1 LNIQK
6 NPNMKKLILSLL
18 VSASLMACT
27 SPTAKES
34 TSTDENSSTVEHIF
48 KPTYVDNVKI
58 GDQKNVLLVEQLHQA
73 MFAKDFKTVGD
84 FLVDTVV
91 FDLEDGS
98 RLKGKAAV
106 LDFVEKN
113 FSQINIKNFKIT
125 AIFPTV
131 GDNGHQ
137 WVSVWDEADVET
149 PDGKTIKF
157 QWMDAFRFENGKIVY
172 FNGFVKSPK

>member
-1 LNIQK
+1 
-6 NPNMKKLILSLL
+6 MKKLILSLL

-27 SPTAKES
+27 NQTAKE
-34 TSTDENSSTVEHIF
+34 TASTDENSSTVEHIF

>member
-1 LNIQK
+1 
-6 NPNMKKLILSLL
+6 MKKLILSLL

>member
-1 LNIQK
+1 
-6 NPNMKKLILSLL
+6 MKKLILSLL

-27 SPTAKES
+27 SPTSKES
-34 TSTDENSSTVEHIF
+34 TSTDENASNVEHIF

-73 MFAKDFKTVGD
+73 MFAKDFKTVAD

-106 LDFVEKN
+106 VDFVEKN
-113 FSQINIKNFKIT
+113 FSQINVKNFKIV

-149 PDGKTIKF
+149 PDGKTTKF
-157 QWMDAFRFENGKIVY
+157 QWMDAFRFENGKIVH

>member
-1 LNIQK
+1 
-6 NPNMKKLILSLL
+6 MKKLILSLL

-27 SPTAKES
+27 NPTAKES
-34 TSTDENSSTVEHIF
+34 TSTDENSSTIEHIY
-48 KPTYVDNVKI
+48 KPTYADNVKI
-58 GDQKNVLLVEQLHQA
+58 GDQKNVLLAEQLHQA
-73 MFAKDFKTVGD
+73 MFAKDFKTVAD

-91 FDLEDGS
+91 FNMEDGS
-98 RLKGKAAV
+98 TLKGKTAV

-113 FSQINIKNFKIT
+113 FSQINIKNFKIV
-125 AIFPTV
+125 AIFPTT

-137 WVSVWDEADVET
+137 WVHIWDEADVET
-149 PDGKTIKF
+149 PDGKTTKF

>member
-1 LNIQK
+1 
-6 NPNMKKLILSLL
+6 MKKLILSIL

-27 SPTAKES
+27 SPTAKE
-34 TSTDENSSTVEHIF
+34 TASTDENSSTVEHIF

-73 MFAKDFKTVGD
+73 MFAKDFKTVAD

-91 FDLEDGS
+91 FELEDGS
-98 RLKGKAAV
+98 TLKGKAAV
-106 LDFVEKN
+106 LEFVEKN
-113 FSQINIKNFKIT
+113 FSQINIKNFKIA

-131 GDNGHQ
+131 ADNGHQ

-157 QWMDAFRFENGKIVY
+157 QWMDAFRFENGKIVN

>member
-1 LNIQK
+1 
-6 NPNMKKLILSLL
+6 MKKVLLCLL
-18 VSASLMACT
+18 VSTSMIACT
-27 SPTAKES
+27 NPAAKET
-34 TSTDENSSTVEHIF
+34 TSTDTEATKIEHIY
-48 KPTYVDNVKI
+48 KPTYVDLVKI

-98 RLKGKAAV
+98 TLKGKAAV

-113 FSQINIKNFKIT
+113 FSQINIKNFKIIS
-125 AIFPTV
+125 IFPTV
-131 GDNGHQ
+131 ADNGHQ

-149 PDGKTIKF
+149 PDGKTTKF
-157 QWMDAFRFENGKIVY
+157 KWMDSFRFENGKIVY
-172 FNGFVKSPK
+172 FGGFVKSPK

>member
-1 LNIQK
+1 
-6 NPNMKKLILSLL
+6 MKKLLLCLL
-18 VSASLMACT
+18 VSASIVACK
-27 SPTAKES
+27 SPAAKET
-34 TSTDENSSTVEHIF
+34 TSTDTEATKIEHIF
-48 KPTYVDNVKI
+48 KPAYVDNVKI

-98 RLKGKAAV
+98 ILKGKAAV

-113 FSQINIKNFKIT
+113 FSQINIKNFKIV

-131 GDNGHQ
+131 ADNGHQ

-149 PDGKTIKF
+149 PDGKTTKF
-157 QWMDAFRFENGKIVY
+157 KWMDTFRFENGKIVY
-172 FNGFVKSPK
+172 FNGYVKSPK

>member
-1 LNIQK
+1 
-6 NPNMKKLILSLL
+6 MKKLILSLL

-27 SPTAKES
+27 SPAAKE
-34 TSTDENSSTVEHIF
+34 TASTDEKSSTVEHLF
-48 KPTYVDNVKI
+48 KPTYTDNVKI
-58 GDQKNVLLVEQLHQA
+58 GDQKNVLLAEQLHQA

-113 FSQINIKNFKIT
+113 FSQINIKNFKIV
-125 AIFPTV
+125 AIFPAV
-131 GDNGHQ
+131 ADNGHQ
-137 WVSVWDEADVET
+137 WVHIWDNADVET
-149 PDGKTIKF
+149 PDGKTTKF
-157 QWMDAFRFENGKIVY
+157 KWMDTFRFENGKIVY
-172 FNGFVKSPK
+172 FNGYVKSPK

>member
-1 LNIQK
+1 
-6 NPNMKKLILSLL
+6 MKKLILSLL

-27 SPTAKES
+27 NQTAKE
-34 TSTDENSSTVEHIF
+34 TASTDENSSTVEHIF

-125 AIFPTV
+125 AIFPTI

>member
-1 LNIQK
+1 
-6 NPNMKKLILSLL
+6 MKKLILSFL
-18 VSASLMACT
+18 VSASLIACT
-27 SPTAKES
+27 NQTTKETA
-34 TSTDENSSTVEHIF
+34 STDEKSNTVEHIF
-48 KPTYVDNVKI
+48 KPTYTDNVKI

-106 LDFVEKN
+106 IDFVEKN
-113 FSQINIKNFKIT
+113 FSQINIKNFKIST
-125 AIFPTV
+125 IFPTTA
-131 GDNGHQ
+131 DNGHQ

-149 PDGKTIKF
+149 PDGKTTKF
-157 QWMDAFRFENGKIVY
+157 QWMDAFRFENGKIIY
-172 FNGFVKSPK
+172 FTGFVKSPK

>member
-1 LNIQK
+1 
-6 NPNMKKLILSLL
+6 MKKLILSLL
-18 VSASLMACT
+18 VSASLIACT
-27 SPTAKES
+27 NQTAKE
-34 TSTDENSSTVEHIF
+34 TASTDEKSSTVEHIF

-58 GDQKNVLLVEQLHQA
+58 GDQKNVLLAEQLHQA

-84 FLVDTVV
+84 FFVDTVV
-91 FDLEDGS
+91 FNMEDGS
-98 RLKGKAAV
+98 TLKGKTAV

-113 FSQINIKNFKIT
+113 FSQINIKNFKIV
-125 AIFPTV
+125 AIFPTT

-157 QWMDAFRFENGKIVY
+157 QWMDAFRFENGKIVH